1 MPEARQGAPGG
12 RRPGRPRKAE
22 AGDTKE
28 ALLRAAVGLF
38 ARHGFAGT
46 SIRAIAREVGL
57 SESVLYA
64 HFDSKQAV
72 FDAALARYGPQA
84 STDALT
90 DVDPGL
96 AQTDAPQFLSELVA
110 AFLEDWDREESRLL
124 ISLVTRDGLVHSEA
138 LRGALTSMRGFVT
151 GLFADW
157 LATDQIPAALG
168 PAERLAFSF
177 TGPIGLARVL
187 HLHADA
193 SPAERDQARAD
204 VQAHVD
210 LFTKVVFRHSTG
222 DWKDPLS

>member
-1 MPEARQGAPGG
+1 MQEESQGKSAG
-12 RRPGRPRKAE
+12 RRPGRPRKTV

-28 ALLRAAVGLF
+28 ELLRTAVRLF

-72 FDAALARYGPQA
+72 FDAAMARYGPQT
-84 STDALT
+84 STGARD

-96 AQTDAPQFLSELVA
+96 AETDPPRFLTELVGG
-110 AFLEDWDREESRLL
+110 FLEDWDREESRLL
-124 ISLVTRDGLVHSEA
+124 ISLVTRDGLLHSDKLREA
-138 LRGALTSMRGFVT
+138 LTGMRAYTT
-151 GLFADW
+151 GLFANW
-157 LATDQIPAALG
+157 LTADQIPEHLG
-168 PAERLAFSF
+168 PGDRLAFSF

-193 SPAERDQARAD
+193 SAGERARARED
-204 VQAHVD
+204 VQQHVE
-210 LFTKVVFRHSTG
+210 LFTQAVFYTNHKENR
-222 DWKDPLS
+222 